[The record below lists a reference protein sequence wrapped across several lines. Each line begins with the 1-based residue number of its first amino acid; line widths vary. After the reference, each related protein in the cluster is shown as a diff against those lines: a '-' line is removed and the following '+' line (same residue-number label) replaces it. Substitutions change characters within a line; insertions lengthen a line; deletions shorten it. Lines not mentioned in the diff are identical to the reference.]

1 MKNKQ
6 YGEDEEHME
15 KKIIGLVVCLL
26 MTIAT
31 IPPIAGSDT
40 TQVFT
45 PSSSSIQADSFDHWD
60 ETEPHR
66 LNPKIQE
73 ILDKINIT
81 LVQEF
86 MEYLVFEIGNRY
98 TGTEGCEKAATYLY
112 QQFEDMGLQTS
123 YQDWGSWGN
132 RLLSGY
138 FQSQNVIG
146 THLGTDPESDELLI
160 FNAHYDT
167 VKGTVGAVDDGSGTV
182 GVLAAAYVLSQ
193 YEFKRTIQFVAFS
206 GEEQGTLGSFA
217 YARALYE
224 QHTPVLVEF
233 NADMIGKATSTETGS
248 TMRLSLT
255 EDAGW
260 IADIMENT
268 SALYGLDFSIQRWQ
282 NINRYARS
290 GYSDYIQFTKLG
302 YESVVVWPGEWDP
315 NMHTPQDDISN
326 VNLSYLV
333 NMTRHIAATMALL
346 ADMELEHP
354 QISILHPRFG
364 KIFMDDIE
372 KKTYKHNT
380 PLILGPINI
389 DTAVKQGMF
398 PIETV
403 EFYFDDTLLLT
414 DTEAPYECRLS
425 TPSIGFHK
433 IKVIASDTSG
443 NTATDQMKILFLNR

>member
-1 MKNKQ
+1 
-6 YGEDEEHME
+6 
-15 KKIIGLVVCLL
+15 

-40 TQVFT
+40 KKTST
-45 PSSSSIQADSFDHWD
+45 LPTGSIHGGSFDLSGEA
-60 ETEPHR
+60 ETHR

-73 ILDKINIT
+73 ILDKINMT
-81 LVQEF
+81 LLRNF

-98 TGTEGCEKAATYLY
+98 TGTEGCKQAATYLY
-112 QQFEDMGLQTS
+112 QQFEHMGLQTT

-146 THLGTDPESDELLI
+146 THLGTDPDTDEILI

-193 YEFKRTIQFVAFS
+193 YDFKRTMEFVAFS
-206 GEEQGTLGSFA
+206 GEEQGTLGSHA
-217 YARALYE
+217 YARNLYE

-260 IADIMENT
+260 IASVMENT
-268 SALYGLDFSIQRWQ
+268 STTYGLNFLIQRWQ
-282 NINRYARS
+282 NIDRYAKS
-290 GYSDYIQFTKLG
+290 GWSDYIQFTKLG

-315 NMHTPQDDISN
+315 NMHTPRDDISN

-333 NMTRHIAATMALL
+333 NMTRHIAATMAIL
-346 ADMELEHP
+346 ADMDMEHP
-354 QISILHPRFG
+354 QISIIHPRFG
-364 KIFMDDIE
+364 KLFMNDTE
-372 KKTYKHNT
+372 KKTYKYNT
-380 PLILGPINI
+380 PLILDDISI
-389 DTAVKQGMF
+389 RTEVKQGINPM
-398 PIETV
+398 ENV
-403 EFYFDDTLLLT
+403 EFYDGNTLLFT
-414 DTEAPYECRLS
+414 DTETPYEYRLS

-433 IKVIASDTSG
+433 IKVIAYDTIG
-443 NTATDQMKILFLNR
+443 NSATDQMRILFINK